1 MSKIVLP
8 DIYSGFNLSTLN
20 ENLDKMSDALNDKV
34 LYRKN
39 PDGEANQMENLLDMN
54 SNRIINLPAP
64 ASDLEPLRRKDI
76 TAYAGDVT
84 GAAITAAIAAESY
97 KEQAAVSAA
106 QASAS
111 ATAAYDNSRLTVGT
125 VTTLDPGEAATVDIN
140 GVPGAQVIDFGI
152 PRGEDGSGSGG
163 SAPTVITTYPD
174 FVVDSFTPAD
184 KYLIHSSPAGGWNTG
199 PGTCTLEFHMTVNNY
214 FAVNPNGHFAV
225 VNRCDTDLSSTNVS
239 GQGVIFG
246 NMVGIG
252 GTEGAPFVRASQIET
267 WEYPDNPNNR
277 WVFPD
282 TSGGPGN
289 QMVDG
294 GIYRFLI
301 ETTISQERLRYIR
314 YRRYIW
320 FPARACW
327 NLEVDSG
334 SILDHNDVSNLTKT
348 GFVFGHV
355 FGSGASGWSLNF
367 RHVRSIW
374 GPPVVT
380 SDHRQNMLKGGGTFY
395 GPVTYSGASIR
406 LDAAGANPAL
416 WAKVLPAADNDDCK
430 LVVAP
435 SKSSGQSIIL
445 STNGNGASFGY
456 AVMSALPTH
465 AVIST
470 GGWGGASTPELRIG
484 HGALEQLK
492 FNSNGVFVGTHPS
505 PLGNDTTI
513 FANLVGAGG
522 ANAKAFANSG
532 SGFDIELLSTIGS
545 IAGALTGPFTA
556 PQATH
561 LEFVLRPL
569 YALLSTHIAT
579 TRNKGTA

>member
-1 MSKIVLP
+1 
-8 DIYSGFNLSTLN
+8 
-20 ENLDKMSDALNDKV
+20 
-34 LYRKN
+34 
-39 PDGEANQMENLLDMN
+39 MENLLDMN

-97 KEQAAVSAA
+97 KEQAAVSAT
-106 QASAS
+106 QAAVS
-111 ATAAYDNSRLTVGT
+111 ATAAYNNSRLTVGT
-125 VTTLDPGEAATVDIN
+125 VTTLGSAEAATVNIN

-152 PRGEDGSGSGG
+152 PRGEDGSGGGGG
-163 SAPTVITTYPD
+163 SAPTIITTYPD
-174 FVVDSFTPAD
+174 FVVDSSTPAD

-430 LVVAP
+430 LVVSP

-456 AVMSALPTH
+456 ATMSALPTH

-470 GGWGGASTPELRIG
+470 GGWGGASAPELRIG

-492 FNSNGVFVGTHPS
+492 FNSNGVFVGTRPS
-505 PLGNDTTI
+505 PLGNDTSI

-522 ANAKAFANSG
+522 TNAKAFANEG
-532 SGFDIELLSTIGS
+532 SGFDIEVLSTIGS
-545 IAGALTGPFTA
+545 IAGTLTGSFTA
-556 PQATH
+556 QQATY